1 MERGVIFFLLSRSV
15 APSRMSWDFTEE
27 NYETKLQK
35 MESHLSKLSDKNE
48 NYIQFKKL
56 ANKLRQWFQNVSAR
70 KTERYFGLMQIH
82 GDVRRGELTKE
93 ELSELVSLAEELGF
107 NVT

>member
-1 MERGVIFFLLSRSV
+1 
-15 APSRMSWDFTEE
+15 
-27 NYETKLQK
+27 

-82 GDVRRGELTKE
+82 GDDGGNDLNEDELA
-93 ELSELVSLAEELGF
+93 ELVRLAEELGF